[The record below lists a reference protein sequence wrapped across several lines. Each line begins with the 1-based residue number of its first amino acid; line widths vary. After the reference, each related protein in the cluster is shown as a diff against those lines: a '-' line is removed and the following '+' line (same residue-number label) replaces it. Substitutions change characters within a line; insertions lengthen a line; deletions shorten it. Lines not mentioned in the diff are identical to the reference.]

1 MTKIAHVEAK
11 QEIAER
17 SADKLT
23 KSAQATTNAGAD
35 AVGESVKLALGT
47 AEVAAED
54 QYETARKSAA
64 DTTEISR
71 MFVEMISQQTRHAM
85 ETASVFGRAV
95 NWMEIAEAQRN
106 FIVGSFARFSRIN
119 ASYRE
124 FLLSGMTSLSRR

>member
-1 MTKIAHVEAK
+1 MTKIAQVEAK
-11 QEIAER
+11 QEIAHR
-17 SADKLT
+17 GTDKLT
-23 KSAQATTNAGAD
+23 KSAQAANAV
-35 AVGESVKLALGT
+35 VGESVKLALGT

-64 DTTEISR
+64 DTTEINR
-71 MFVEMISQQTRHAM
+71 MFVELVKQQTRHAM

-106 FIVGSFARFSRIN
+106 FIFGSLARFSRIN

-124 FLLSGMTSLSRR
+124 FLLSGMPSVSRR